1 MTKKKQLTE
10 FEHGIIIGF
19 YQSGDSERTIS
30 EKLGCSK
37 TAIHKIISRYCETG
51 TFTIAPR
58 S

>member
-1 MTKKKQLTE
+1 KQLTE
-10 FEHGIIIGF
+10 FERGIIIGF

-37 TAIHKIISRYCETG
+37 TAIHKTISRYCETG

-58 S
+58 